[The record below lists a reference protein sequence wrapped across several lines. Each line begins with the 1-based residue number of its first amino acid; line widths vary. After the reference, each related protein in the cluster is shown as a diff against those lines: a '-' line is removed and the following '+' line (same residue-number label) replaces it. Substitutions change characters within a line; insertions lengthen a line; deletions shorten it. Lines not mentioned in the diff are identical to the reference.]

1 MRRYRREPRQINKKS
16 LRQKILE
23 AAVVIYAGFAVCVL
37 STFAERVT
45 TPLVSRLRRRRKS
58 RDEG

>member
-1 MRRYRREPRQINKKS
+1 MRRYRRKSRQVNKKS
-16 LRQKILE
+16 LQQKMLE

-37 STFAERVT
+37 GTFAECVT
-45 TPLVSRLRRRRKS
+45 TPLASRLRRRRKS